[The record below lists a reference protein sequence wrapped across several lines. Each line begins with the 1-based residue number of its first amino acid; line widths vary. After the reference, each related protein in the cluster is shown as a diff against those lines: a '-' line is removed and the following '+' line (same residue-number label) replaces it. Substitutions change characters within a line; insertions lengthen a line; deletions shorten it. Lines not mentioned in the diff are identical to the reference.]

1 MDIAYPQNVAPPP
14 PTAPV
19 AKAGTPASNGGLL
32 KSATSFL
39 NKNKWV
45 YAVLLVGLWFL
56 YNKISKSKKGGN
68 NTQAVPVQAVVQ
80 VPPAPAAAVDPN
92 FTRLSST

>member
-1 MDIAYPQNVAPPP
+1 MDTVYAPAYAAP
-14 PTAPV
+14 PTAPA
-19 AKAGTPASNGGLL
+19 AKAPNPSTNGGLV
-32 KSATSFL
+32 KTATNFL

-56 YNKISKSKKGGN
+56 YNKISKSKKN
-68 NTQAVPVQAVVQ
+68 NGASTQAVPPVQAVVQ
-80 VPPAPAAAVDPN
+80 MAPAPTVDPN